1 MSTNKR
7 EEIVTLT
14 EAQEK
19 AAQVSNIES
28 HPYVIW
34 WVMDRGYVVLPQG
47 ERPTW
52 LFAAEEETV
61 YPPTQNKKVKK

>member
-1 MSTNKR
+1 MTTKNK
-7 EEIVTLT
+7 EVVITLA

-19 AAQVSNIES
+19 ASLASNIES

-34 WVMDRGYVVLPQG
+34 WVMNRGYVVLPKG

-52 LFAAEEETV
+52 LFASEEETIN
-61 YPPTQNKKVKK
+61 PPSPIKR